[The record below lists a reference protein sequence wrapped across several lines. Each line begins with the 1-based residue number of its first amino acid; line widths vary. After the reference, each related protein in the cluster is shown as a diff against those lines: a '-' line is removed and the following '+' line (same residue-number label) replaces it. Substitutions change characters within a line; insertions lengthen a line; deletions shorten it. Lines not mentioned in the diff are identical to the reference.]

1 MRFAVATPT
10 RPRRRTGLA
19 LRGQVQTA
27 VALVAV
33 VLITAGILRSPAYR
47 MPESV
52 GGSVRLLLPADAATE
67 SGWRNALADAG
78 MEGDVGLYGANG
90 SPEFLVFAYS
100 DQGSSARGALGKLS
114 SGFGRA
120 TGTIVGLSSSNVQT
134 REGAEYACAPFS
146 GGSFSA
152 VCTWADT
159 GYVGSVASINDG
171 QGVTLQRAVQAR
183 TALSA

>member
-1 MRFAVATPT
+1 MRFQIATP
-10 RPRRRTGLA
+10 PKRRRSSLA
-19 LRGQVQTA
+19 IPGKVQSA

-33 VLITAGILRSPAYR
+33 VLIAAGLLRSPAYQ

-52 GGSVRLLLPADAATE
+52 GGSVRLLLPADAALE

-78 MEGDVGLYGANG
+78 MDGDVGLYGANG
-90 SPEFLVFAYS
+90 SPEFMVFAYN
-100 DQGSSARGALGKLS
+100 DQGTSARGALGKLS

-152 VCTWADT
+152 MCTWVDRS
-159 GYVGSVASINDG
+159 YVGSVASINDG

-183 TALSA
+183 TALSAG